1 MEATPRQSHECE
13 FSSMCETTFGK
24 EIKPS
29 TMTKVRN
36 LYSGMVLKLRF
47 LKTRLKEKTEAVF
60 YMRCHRTCL
69 KPHFLELYPR
79 FFGWSYGCV

>member
-1 MEATPRQSHECE
+1 MKPRQSHECE

-36 LYSGMVLKLRF
+36 LYSGMVLMDALQN
-47 LKTRLKEKTEAVF
+47 EGV
-60 YMRCHRTCL
+60 
-69 KPHFLELYPR
+69 
-79 FFGWSYGCV
+79 